1 MVIDSTGLNIFGKG
15 EWKKQK
21 HEPDKR
27 QVWRM
32 LHLTVGPTSHNI
44 VAAEV
49 SLENVHDT
57 EVLPTL
63 LNPQRRALGTVYT
76 DCGYDLK
83 ACHELIMPKGA
94 AACINAGLWEEGY
107 PRNNAVLERGAAATP
122 LEENIRLSAVLAS
135 GDSDVAV

>member
-1 MVIDSTGLNIFGKG
+1 LVIDSTGLNIFGKG

-32 LHLTVGPTSHNI
+32 LHLTVDPTSHNI

-63 LNPQRRALGTVYT
+63 LNPLRRALGTVYA

-83 ACHELIMPKGA
+83 ACHELIMRCWKE
-94 AACINAGLWEEGY
+94 GLQLYHWKRISGY
-107 PRNNAVLERGAAATP
+107 QLC
-122 LEENIRLSAVLAS
+122 SLAETVMLRFS
-135 GDSDVAV
+135 S